1 LEYDVHHYLK
11 KLIEQALAEDLGS
24 GDVTSEATI
33 PAGSTSEA
41 VMLAKQHLVLAGI
54 DVSRDVFLALD
65 PAIQFTPFA
74 KDGDIIHAGT
84 ELARLSGNT
93 RALLA
98 GERVALNLLQ
108 HMSGIATLTA
118 QYVEKLKGLK
128 AEVLDTRKTLP
139 GLRQLEKNAVRI
151 GGGKNHRM
159 GLYDMILIKDNH
171 IKAAGGITKAVA
183 SARTKSG
190 ALRIEVETRT
200 LDEVREAI
208 AAKADIIMLDN
219 MPIDV
224 MREAVKLIAGRA
236 LVEASG
242 NVTLETVRHI
252 AETGVDFVSS
262 GSLTHS
268 APAADISMKI
278 K

>member
-1 LEYDVHHYLK
+1 MDHSLK
-11 KLIEQALAEDLGS
+11 ELIEKALAEDLGP

-33 PAGSTSEA
+33 PADSLSTA
-41 VMLAKQHLVLAGI
+41 VVLAKQDLVLAGI
-54 DVSRDVFLALD
+54 DIAAEVFRHLD
-65 PAIQFTPFA
+65 PDVRFTPIA
-74 KDGDIIHAGT
+74 KDGDMIHAGT

-108 HMSGIATLTA
+108 HLSGIATLTA
-118 QYVEKLKGLK
+118 QYVEKLRGLK

-159 GLYDMILIKDNH
+159 GLYDMVLIKDNH

-183 SARTKSG
+183 SARTKTG
-190 ALRIEVETRT
+190 NLRIEVETKT
-200 LDEVREAI
+200 LDEVREAV
-208 AAKADIIMLDN
+208 AAKPDIIMLDN

-224 MREAVKLIAGRA
+224 MREAVRMIGGRA

-252 AETGVDFVSS
+252 AESGVDFVSS

>member
-1 LEYDVHHYLK
+1 MDYSTRE
-11 KLIEQALAEDLGS
+11 LIEKALAEDLGP

-33 PAGSTSEA
+33 PADAISLA
-41 VMLAKQHLVLAGI
+41 VVLAKQDLILAGI
-54 DVSRDVFLALD
+54 DIAAEVFRYLD
-65 PAIQFTPFA
+65 PDTGFTPFA
-74 KDGDIIHAGT
+74 KDGDKITSGAEI
-84 ELARLSGNT
+84 ARLSGNT
-93 RALLA
+93 RTLLA

-108 HMSGIATLTA
+108 HLSGIATLTA
-118 QYVEKLKGLK
+118 RYVDTVKGLK
-128 AEVLDTRKTLP
+128 AVILDTRKTLP
-139 GLRQLEKNAVRI
+139 GLRQLEKHAVRM

-171 IKAAGGITKAVA
+171 IKAAGSITMAVA
-183 SARTKSG
+183 SARTRSG
-190 ALRIEVETRT
+190 DLRIEVETRT
-200 LDEVREAI
+200 LGEVREALT
-208 AAKADIIMLDN
+208 AKADIIMLDN
-219 MPIDV
+219 MPIDA
-224 MREAVKLIAGRA
+224 MREAVNLIAGRA

-242 NVTLETVRHI
+242 NVSLETIRQI

>member
-1 LEYDVHHYLK
+1 MDHSLK
-11 KLIEQALAEDLGS
+11 ELIEKALAEDLGP

-33 PAGSTSEA
+33 PADSISTA
-41 VMLAKQHLVLAGI
+41 VVLAKQDLVLAGI
-54 DVSRDVFLALD
+54 DIAAEVFRHLD
-65 PAIQFTPFA
+65 PDVRFTPIA
-74 KDGDIIHAGT
+74 KDGDMIHAGT

-108 HMSGIATLTA
+108 HLSGIATLTA
-118 QYVEKLKGLK
+118 QYVEKLRGLK

-159 GLYDMILIKDNH
+159 GLYDMVLIKDNH

-183 SARTKSG
+183 SARTKTG
-190 ALRIEVETRT
+190 NLRIEVETKT
-200 LDEVREAI
+200 LDEVREAV
-208 AAKADIIMLDN
+208 AAKPDIIMLDN

-224 MREAVKLIAGRA
+224 MREAVRMIGGRA

-252 AETGVDFVSS
+252 AESGVDFVSS